1 MFDTFKNAWKIED
14 LRKRILFTLMV
25 LVVFRLGCA
34 IPVPFVNTA
43 LLQTVASSSGNLIGY
58 INMLSGGAFSRAMLF
73 ALGVSPY
80 INSSI
85 IIQLLTVV
93 IPALERLSKEGE
105 DGRKKL
111 QRITRYVG
119 AGIALALSIAY
130 YFLLRNWGVLV
141 YTEGA
146 SAVFSAVVMIFAFTA
161 GSMFVQWMGE
171 QIDVKGIGN
180 GISILI
186 FAGIISSWSSLF
198 TSVRY
203 YFGLAMDGESKY
215 FIFMPL
221 ILVLALVV
229 LVLIVIL
236 NAAERRIPVQYA
248 QRVVGR
254 KMYGGQSSHI
264 PIKVNM
270 SGVLPVIFASTL
282 AMIPT
287 TIAQFFPNLYNASVH
302 PVWSAIL
309 GAFSPSS
316 WAYAV
321 IYFVLIIAFNYFYVA
336 IQYNPVEIAN
346 NLRNNSGTIPGYRPG
361 KPTSDFITKV
371 LGKITFIGAMFL
383 GIVAIFPIALTAI
396 TGMDIALG
404 GTSLLIVVGV
414 ALDTSLPGVSPAN
427 ILITLGGLGNE
438 IDPFG
443 RARRGQRHAGGN
455 YLRQAEYPRHQHG
468 QYPS

>member
-248 QRVVGR
+248 KRVVGR
-254 KMYGGQSSHI
+254 KMYGGQNSHI

-270 SGVLPVIFASTL
+270 SGVMPIIFASTL

-302 PVWSAIL
+302 PVWSASSIL
-309 GAFSPSS
+309 CSSSRSTTSMWQFSITPLRLPTTCATTAAQFRATARASPPAISSPRCWAKLRSLAPCSWALWPSS
-316 WAYAV
+316 P
-321 IYFVLIIAFNYFYVA
+321 L
-336 IQYNPVEIAN
+336 P
-346 NLRNNSGTIPGYRPG
+346 LR
-361 KPTSDFITKV
+361 
-371 LGKITFIGAMFL
+371 L
-383 GIVAIFPIALTAI
+383 
-396 TGMDIALG
+396 
-404 GTSLLIVVGV
+404 
-414 ALDTSLPGVSPAN
+414 SPAW
-427 ILITLGGLGNE
+427 TSRWAA
-438 IDPFG
+438 P
-443 RARRGQRHAGGN
+443 AC
-455 YLRQAEYPRHQHG
+455 
-468 QYPS
+468 

>member
-248 QRVVGR
+248 KRVVGR
-254 KMYGGQSSHI
+254 KMYGGQNSHI

-270 SGVLPVIFASTL
+270 SGVMPIIFASTL

-287 TIAQFFPNLYNASVH
+287 TIAQFFPQPLQCICASGVECDSGGVQ
-302 PVWSAIL
+302 PLEL
-309 GAFSPSS
+309 GLCRHLFCAHHR
-316 WAYAV
+316 V
-321 IYFVLIIAFNYFYVA
+321 QL
-336 IQYNPVEIAN
+336 
-346 NLRNNSGTIPGYRPG
+346 LLCGNS
-361 KPTSDFITKV
+361 V
-371 LGKITFIGAMFL
+371 
-383 GIVAIFPIALTAI
+383 
-396 TGMDIALG
+396 
-404 GTSLLIVVGV
+404 
-414 ALDTSLPGVSPAN
+414 
-427 ILITLGGLGNE
+427 
-438 IDPFG
+438 
-443 RARRGQRHAGGN
+443 
-455 YLRQAEYPRHQHG
+455 
-468 QYPS
+468 

>member
-14 LRKRILFTLMV
+14 LRKRILFTLLV
-25 LVVFRLGCA
+25 LVIFRLGCA

-85 IIQLLTVV
+85 IMQLLTVV

-105 DGRKKL
+105 DGRKKI

-186 FAGIISSWSSLF
+186 FAGIISSWRSLF
-198 TSVRY
+198 TSV
-203 YFGLAMDGESKY
+203 K
-215 FIFMPL
+215 
-221 ILVLALVV
+221 
-229 LVLIVIL
+229 
-236 NAAERRIPVQYA
+236 
-248 QRVVGR
+248 
-254 KMYGGQSSHI
+254 
-264 PIKVNM
+264 
-270 SGVLPVIFASTL
+270 
-282 AMIPT
+282 
-287 TIAQFFPNLYNASVH
+287 
-302 PVWSAIL
+302 
-309 GAFSPSS
+309 
-316 WAYAV
+316 
-321 IYFVLIIAFNYFYVA
+321 
-336 IQYNPVEIAN
+336 
-346 NLRNNSGTIPGYRPG
+346 
-361 KPTSDFITKV
+361 
-371 LGKITFIGAMFL
+371 
-383 GIVAIFPIALTAI
+383 
-396 TGMDIALG
+396 
-404 GTSLLIVVGV
+404 
-414 ALDTSLPGVSPAN
+414 
-427 ILITLGGLGNE
+427 
-438 IDPFG
+438 
-443 RARRGQRHAGGN
+443 
-455 YLRQAEYPRHQHG
+455 
-468 QYPS
+468 

>member
-80 INSSI
+80 INRSI

-248 QRVVGR
+248 KRVVGR
-254 KMYGGQSSHI
+254 KMYGGQNSHI
-264 PIKVNM
+264 AIKVNM
-270 SGVLPVIFASTL
+270 SGVMP
-282 AMIPT
+282 
-287 TIAQFFPNLYNASVH
+287 
-302 PVWSAIL
+302 
-309 GAFSPSS
+309 
-316 WAYAV
+316 
-321 IYFVLIIAFNYFYVA
+321 
-336 IQYNPVEIAN
+336 
-346 NLRNNSGTIPGYRPG
+346 LRWP
-361 KPTSDFITKV
+361 
-371 LGKITFIGAMFL
+371 
-383 GIVAIFPIALTAI
+383 
-396 TGMDIALG
+396 
-404 GTSLLIVVGV
+404 
-414 ALDTSLPGVSPAN
+414 
-427 ILITLGGLGNE
+427 
-438 IDPFG
+438 
-443 RARRGQRHAGGN
+443 
-455 YLRQAEYPRHQHG
+455 
-468 QYPS
+468 

>member
-1 MFDTFKNAWKIED
+1 MF
-14 LRKRILFTLMV
+14 
-25 LVVFRLGCA
+25 
-34 IPVPFVNTA
+34 
-43 LLQTVASSSGNLIGY
+43 
-58 INMLSGGAFSRAMLF
+58 
-73 ALGVSPY
+73 
-80 INSSI
+80 
-85 IIQLLTVV
+85 IQWL
-93 IPALERLSKEGE
+93 
-105 DGRKKL
+105 
-111 QRITRYVG
+111 
-119 AGIALALSIAY
+119 
-130 YFLLRNWGVLV
+130 
-141 YTEGA
+141 
-146 SAVFSAVVMIFAFTA
+146 
-161 GSMFVQWMGE
+161 GE
-171 QIDVKGIGN
+171 QIDQKGIGN

-248 QRVVGR
+248 KRVVGR
-254 KMYGGQSSHI
+254 KMYGGQNSHI

-270 SGVLPVIFASTL
+270 SGVMPIIFASTL

-414 ALDTSLPGVSPAN
+414 ALDTSRSLESYM
-427 ILITLGGLGNE
+427 LM
-438 IDPFG
+438 
-443 RARRGQRHAGGN
+443 RHHKGF
-455 YLRQAEYPRHQHG
+455 LE
-468 QYPS
+468 

>member
-1 MFDTFKNAWKIED
+1 MGRA
-14 LRKRILFTLMV
+14 
-25 LVVFRLGCA
+25 GCGC
-34 IPVPFVNTA
+34 TA
-43 LLQTVASSSGNLIGY
+43 
-58 INMLSGGAFSRAMLF
+58 
-73 ALGVSPY
+73 VSY
-80 INSSI
+80 TH
-85 IIQLLTVV
+85 L
-93 IPALERLSKEGE
+93 
-105 DGRKKL
+105 
-111 QRITRYVG
+111 
-119 AGIALALSIAY
+119 

-248 QRVVGR
+248 KRVVGR
-254 KMYGGQSSHI
+254 KMYGGQNSHI

-270 SGVLPVIFASTL
+270 SGVMPIIFASTL

-302 PVWSAIL
+302 PVWSCLLYTSNTA
-309 GAFSPSS
+309 ASS
-316 WAYAV
+316 AA
-321 IYFVLIIAFNYFYVA
+321 A
-336 IQYNPVEIAN
+336 
-346 NLRNNSGTIPGYRPG
+346 
-361 KPTSDFITKV
+361 
-371 LGKITFIGAMFL
+371 
-383 GIVAIFPIALTAI
+383 
-396 TGMDIALG
+396 
-404 GTSLLIVVGV
+404 
-414 ALDTSLPGVSPAN
+414 
-427 ILITLGGLGNE
+427 
-438 IDPFG
+438 
-443 RARRGQRHAGGN
+443 
-455 YLRQAEYPRHQHG
+455 
-468 QYPS
+468 

>member
-14 LRKRILFTLMV
+14 LRKRILFTLLV
-25 LVVFRLGCA
+25 LVIFRLGCA

-80 INSSI
+80 TTGSYYH
-85 IIQLLTVV
+85 TAADPVV

-105 DGRKKL
+105 DGRKKI

-119 AGIALALSIAY
+119 AGIALGLSVAY

-198 TSVRY
+198 TSVKY

-248 QRVVGR
+248 KRVVGR
-254 KMYGGQSSHI
+254 KMYGGQNSHI

-270 SGVLPVIFASTL
+270 SGVLPIIFASTL

-309 GAFSPSS
+309 SAFSPSS

-346 NLRNNSGTIPGYRPG
+346 NLRNNSGTVPGYRPG
-361 KPTSDFITKV
+361 
-371 LGKITFIGAMFL
+371 
-383 GIVAIFPIALTAI
+383 
-396 TGMDIALG
+396 
-404 GTSLLIVVGV
+404 
-414 ALDTSLPGVSPAN
+414 
-427 ILITLGGLGNE
+427 
-438 IDPFG
+438 
-443 RARRGQRHAGGN
+443 
-455 YLRQAEYPRHQHG
+455 QAHQ
-468 QYPS
+468 

>member
-14 LRKRILFTLMV
+14 LRKRILFTLLV
-25 LVVFRLGCA
+25 LVIFRLGCA
-34 IPVPFVNTA
+34 VPVPFVNTA

-105 DGRKKL
+105 DGRKKI

-119 AGIALALSIAY
+119 AGIALGLSVAY

-198 TSVRY
+198 TSVKY

-248 QRVVGR
+248 KRVVGR
-254 KMYGGQSSHI
+254 KMYGGQNSHI

-270 SGVLPVIFASTL
+270 SGVLPIIFASML

-309 GAFSPSS
+309 SAFSPSS

-346 NLRNNSGTIPGYRPG
+346 NLRNNSGTVPGYRPG

-414 ALDTSLPGVSPAN
+414 ALDTSRSLESYM
-427 ILITLGGLGNE
+427 LM
-438 IDPFG
+438 
-443 RARRGQRHAGGN
+443 RHHKGF
-455 YLRQAEYPRHQHG
+455 LE
-468 QYPS
+468 

>member
-248 QRVVGR
+248 KRVVGR
-254 KMYGGQSSHI
+254 KMYGGQNSHI

-270 SGVLPVIFASTL
+270 SGVMPIIFASTL
-282 AMIPT
+282 AMIIRCGVRFWGRSAPRAGPMPSSILCSSSRSTTSMWQFSITPLRLPT
-287 TIAQFFPNLYNASVH
+287 TCATTAAQFRATARAS
-302 PVWSAIL
+302 PPAISSPRCWAKL
-309 GAFSPSS
+309 RSLAPCSWALWPSS
-316 WAYAV
+316 P
-321 IYFVLIIAFNYFYVA
+321 L
-336 IQYNPVEIAN
+336 P
-346 NLRNNSGTIPGYRPG
+346 LR
-361 KPTSDFITKV
+361 
-371 LGKITFIGAMFL
+371 L
-383 GIVAIFPIALTAI
+383 
-396 TGMDIALG
+396 
-404 GTSLLIVVGV
+404 
-414 ALDTSLPGVSPAN
+414 SPAW
-427 ILITLGGLGNE
+427 TSRWAA
-438 IDPFG
+438 P
-443 RARRGQRHAGGN
+443 AC
-455 YLRQAEYPRHQHG
+455 
-468 QYPS
+468 